1 MAQATNEIPKPFH
14 PTPHEG
20 FRLSWW
26 TLATKKQTL
35 IYMADKPGLILPS
48 LGKASVLVYS
58 SLDAAINGIN
68 FVLIGNSRDPRTKN
82 SEGVKLYT
90 IEHWVKA

>member
-1 MAQATNEIPKPFH
+1 MTQAANEPPKPFH

-26 TLATKKQTL
+26 MLATKKQTL
-35 IYMADKPGLILPS
+35 LYIADKPGLSLPGI
-48 LGKASVLVYS
+48 GKASVLVYS
-58 SLDAAINGIN
+58 SLDAALNGID

-82 SEGVKLYT
+82 TDGVKLYT